1 MIPPIVIPSLLPSP
15 PCSVLFLLSLSVIV
29 VAVIVLAAAVVVIVA
44 ASAVVLAVAVIVL
57 PMVEVVVA
65 VVTAIAV
72 VVVKSN
78 QMPPEM
84 SYLQFC
90 LLRLHNSTKAMGK
103 LASQF

>member
-57 PMVEVVVA
+57 PMVEVV
-65 VVTAIAV
+65 TAIAV

-84 SYLQFC
+84 FCLQFC